1 MWKRH
6 LQLVQLVADSFL
18 EVTDVKN
25 CRIAPQ
31 LVVLR
36 CALLPKRMLR
46 LQNRDDTNAIKLW
59 LGWCVLLSSP
69 ENAKEFG
76 VQPELLTISTVYE
89 KFQFLS
95 ALLLMSSFT
104 KVVGGASCAVKV
116 SFYYSDG
123 KNVLGMRAAP

>member
-1 MWKRH
+1 MLKTVELHPSWWCLDDKR
-6 LQLVQLVADSFL
+6 S
-18 EVTDVKN
+18 
-25 CRIAPQ
+25 
-31 LVVLR
+31 
-36 CALLPKRMLR
+36 ALLPKRMLR
-46 LQNRDDTNAIKLW
+46 LQNRDDTNAINLW

-104 KVVGGASCAVKV
+104 KVVGGAS
-116 SFYYSDG
+116 
-123 KNVLGMRAAP
+123 